1 MITHASPIDHRPSIT
16 HLKAPACDDIM
27 TDDSID
33 HTESLR
39 HPQPNMIAQHLHLH
53 KLLFIAIAA
62 IVCGLI
68 SNDVS
73 AFSVHI
79 RCISHPTTPLLHMTS
94 IDRRSALVGAGA
106 GILSSAGLFWA
117 DSPAIAAVQPF
128 PEWTL
133 DNGVQ
138 FPTLAMNTVGLS
150 VEDTERAVRL
160 AIKQGFTHFDFHPGK
175 ERDGV
180 AKYIASEGRRG
191 LFLNTKIRKPK
202 PGTSPS
208 EAADLCRAQITE
220 DLKALNVEYV
230 DMLMLRDSP
239 NCDVMQAQWKVLED
253 ALASGKTRSIGV
265 INYCEGSLKCILE
278 SAKVKPAL
286 NYYMLHVGMG
296 KDAHGLRTFCDDNGI
311 RTFAYGACG
320 EPGPNDLILNNPL
333 LKKIGA
339 AHGKSPEEV
348 ALRWVLQTGAA
359 VSVRPTTNFGLG
371 MGVCAENDGGK
382 CATGLEKRASSFEWS
397 LTDKEM
403 SKLNAM
409 KEPDD
414 NPTLFS
420 SSGCPGAFVMP
431 K

>member
-1 MITHASPIDHRPSIT
+1 
-16 HLKAPACDDIM
+16 
-27 TDDSID
+27 
-33 HTESLR
+33 
-39 HPQPNMIAQHLHLH
+39 
-53 KLLFIAIAA
+53 
-62 IVCGLI
+62 
-68 SNDVS
+68 
-73 AFSVHI
+73 
-79 RCISHPTTPLLHMTS
+79 
-94 IDRRSALVGAGA
+94 
-106 GILSSAGLFWA
+106 
-117 DSPAIAAVQPF
+117 
-128 PEWTL
+128 
-133 DNGVQ
+133 
-138 FPTLAMNTVGLS
+138 
-150 VEDTERAVRL
+150 
-160 AIKQGFTHFDFHPGK
+160 
-175 ERDGV
+175 
-180 AKYIASEGRRG
+180 
-191 LFLNTKIRKPK
+191 
-202 PGTSPS
+202 
-208 EAADLCRAQITE
+208 
-220 DLKALNVEYV
+220 
-230 DMLMLRDSP
+230 
-239 NCDVMQAQWKVLED
+239 
-253 ALASGKTRSIGV
+253 
-265 INYCEGSLKCILE
+265 
-278 SAKVKPAL
+278 
-286 NYYMLHVGMG
+286 MLHVGMG